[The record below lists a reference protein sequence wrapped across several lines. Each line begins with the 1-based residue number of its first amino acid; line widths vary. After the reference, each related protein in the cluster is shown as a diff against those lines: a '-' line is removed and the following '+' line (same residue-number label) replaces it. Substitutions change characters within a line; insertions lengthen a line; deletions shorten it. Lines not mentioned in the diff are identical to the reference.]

1 MSTPESE
8 VVQNSTNE
16 EVTLETL
23 ENLADAIDRGET
35 QEPERQPGNDPGEST
50 PEGET
55 QTETE
60 SSVDAEGDG
69 SLTSESEDSKPT
81 KAEKDNARLDKTWKK
96 VNEDKQSLAEEKA
109 AFEKERE
116 EFYRNKAQQ
125 TDEYRDAN
133 GQTAKDYERYA
144 QQMEA
149 DGEYDKADWA
159 KKQAEKV
166 NTEAKLKAQEADT
179 KAFQEKWSDNFE
191 KAAEENP
198 DLNTRTSDL
207 YQKVEALMRSK
218 PYLTQ
223 YPEGILDAVEVAKM
237 QLSKST
243 EAELRDSLTKTQ
255 QELEEYKSKLSIS
268 GSPPADRPGEASF
281 DNLSDE
287 DQFKKLERLAAE
299 YDRGG
304 QALIGG

>member
-1 MSTPESE
+1 
-8 VVQNSTNE
+8 
-16 EVTLETL
+16 
-23 ENLADAIDRGET
+23 
-35 QEPERQPGNDPGEST
+35 
-50 PEGET
+50 
-55 QTETE
+55 
-60 SSVDAEGDG
+60 
-69 SLTSESEDSKPT
+69 
-81 KAEKDNARLDKTWKK
+81 
-96 VNEDKQSLAEEKA
+96 
-109 AFEKERE
+109 
-116 EFYRNKAQQ
+116 
-125 TDEYRDAN
+125 
-133 GQTAKDYERYA
+133 
-144 QQMEA
+144 MEA

-243 EAELRDSLTKTQ
+243 EAAVSYTHLTLPTIC
-255 QELEEYKSKLSIS
+255 SV
-268 GSPPADRPGEASF
+268 
-281 DNLSDE
+281 
-287 DQFKKLERLAAE
+287 
-299 YDRGG
+299 
-304 QALIGG
+304 